1 MPQSLRE
8 LLKKRSEAPAKRHE
22 IMEKEWVKLP
32 DVFSFTQAELLR
44 SVLEEEGIE
53 SVEIGD
59 LSQAHMG
66 SGVFREI
73 MVKKTN
79 YYRAVEITEE
89 LGLSK

>member
-1 MPQSLRE
+1 
-8 LLKKRSEAPAKRHE
+8 
-22 IMEKEWVKLP
+22 
-32 DVFSFTQAELLR
+32 
-44 SVLEEEGIE
+44 VLEEEGIE